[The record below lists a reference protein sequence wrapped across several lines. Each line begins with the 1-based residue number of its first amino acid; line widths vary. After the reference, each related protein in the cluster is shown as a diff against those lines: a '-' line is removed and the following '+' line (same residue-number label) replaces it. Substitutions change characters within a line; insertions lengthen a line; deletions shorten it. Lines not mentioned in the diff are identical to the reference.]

1 MNQLTTRARIWT
13 ALVVGTLLAGV
24 LFAPGHGQALER
36 QDLQK
41 ALLATVKLLVLDP
54 DLNVLGGC
62 SGTHLGDGVI
72 VTNWHCVGHTDLY
85 GEEDDT
91 GLGVGHGET
100 YHPEGIVA
108 VAPQNDPRQV
118 AKPTYFAQVVSG
130 EADLDVAVLKI
141 VSMIDPKADLPAAIP
156 IPAMTITD
164 SSKVEIGDPVY
175 VFGYPGVGGQ
185 RITYTRG
192 EISGYEDQTGDGEPD
207 SFKTD
212 ATINPGN
219 SGGLALDDFG
229 DQIGIPTYSSLSP
242 AGGAGL
248 GGLREI
254 NLAVPYINQALDL
267 GNATPAPLPTGTVR
281 PATPGPTP
289 GTGTNFG
296 EIRFG
301 TDFVDGE
308 LVDEGTEFESG
319 ITQVIGLF
327 TYQRMRD
334 GTKWG
339 AVWYY
344 DGQAVIDQRNEG
356 VWRAGSSGTNGVSLS
371 IDDGLP
377 DGEYE
382 LELYISNRAVQRG
395 AFTIGDGSVDP
406 GPQPPDPNDTGVTL
420 KGQIVDADTERG
432 IENAV
437 ILILQPG
444 VSVEDLTEDNL
455 EENTAAFGITDSEGF
470 YITAPPLEREQTYSV
485 LVVAD
490 GYEARVFEDV
500 LTPTADDP
508 ELLEI
513 EPIPMAQE

>member
-1 MNQLTTRARIWT
+1 MYRITSRARSLI
-13 ALVVGTLLAGV
+13 ALAVGTLVMGV
-24 LFAPGHGQALER
+24 LFAPGQGRALEK

-41 ALLATVKLLVLDP
+41 ALLSTVKILVLDP
-54 DLNVLGGC
+54 DLEVLGTC

-72 VTNWHCVGHTDLY
+72 LTNWHCVGHTDLY
-85 GEEDDT
+85 GEDDT
-91 GLGVGHGET
+91 GLGLSHGDT
-100 YHPEGIVA
+100 YHPDGIVGI
-108 VAPQNDPRQV
+108 APQKDPRQIP
-118 AKPTYFAQVVSG
+118 KPTYFAQVASG
-130 EADLDVAVLKI
+130 EADLDVAVVKI
-141 VSMIDPKADLPAAIP
+141 VSMIDPKADLPDAIP

-185 RITYTRG
+185 RITYTKG

-212 ATINPGN
+212 ASVNPGN
-219 SGGLALDDFG
+219 SGGLATNDEG
-229 DQIGIPTYSSLSP
+229 DQIGIPTFNSLSP
-242 AGGAGL
+242 SGGAGL
-248 GGLREI
+248 SGLREV
-254 NLAVPYINQALDL
+254 NLAVPYVNQALQL

-281 PATPGPTP
+281 PSTPGPTP
-289 GTGTNFG
+289 GAGSNFG
-296 EIRFG
+296 SIRFG

-319 ITQVIGLF
+319 TSQILGLF
-327 TYQRMRD
+327 TFQNMRD

-344 DGQAVIDQRNEG
+344 DGQAVIDQRNAG
-356 VWRAGSSGTNGVSLS
+356 VWRAGARGTNGVSLANE
-371 IDDGLP
+371 DGLP

-382 LELYISNRAVQRG
+382 LELYISNKAVQRAG
-395 AFTIGDGSVDP
+395 FTIGDGSP
-406 GPQPPDPNDTGVTL
+406 NPTPQPPDPVDTGVTL
-420 KGQIVDADTERG
+420 KGQIVDVDTERG

-437 ILILQPG
+437 ILILKPG
-444 VSVEDLTEDNL
+444 VTVEDLTEDNL

-470 YITAPPLEREQTYSV
+470 YITAPPLERDQTYTV
-485 LVVAD
+485 VVVAD
-490 GYEARVFEDV
+490 GYEARVFEDA
-500 LTPTADDP
+500 LTISEDDP